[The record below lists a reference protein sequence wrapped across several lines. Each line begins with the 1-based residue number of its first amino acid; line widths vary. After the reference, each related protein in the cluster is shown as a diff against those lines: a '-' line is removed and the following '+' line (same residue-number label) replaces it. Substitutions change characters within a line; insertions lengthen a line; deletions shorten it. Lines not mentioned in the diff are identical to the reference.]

1 MKINSSFLIS
11 SVLNEVK
18 ILQSVSHPNVI
29 NLVDV
34 IYTLDYSYI
43 VLELA
48 KGGELLD
55 KIIKK
60 TRFNETEAKL
70 HFYKMAS
77 GMECPHSRK
86 FVTEISNLKVSSCV
100 LKMTRIRLSR
110 SQTWVSA
117 NSCSET
123 NIEVRVLSGSYSLNV
138 NCWGLGVILYIRL
151 SVRTESSSRS

>member
-70 HFYKMAS
+70 HF
-77 GMECPHSRK
+77 
-86 FVTEISNLKVSSCV
+86 
-100 LKMTRIRLSR
+100 
-110 SQTWVSA
+110 
-117 NSCSET
+117 
-123 NIEVRVLSGSYSLNV
+123 
-138 NCWGLGVILYIRL
+138 
-151 SVRTESSSRS
+151 